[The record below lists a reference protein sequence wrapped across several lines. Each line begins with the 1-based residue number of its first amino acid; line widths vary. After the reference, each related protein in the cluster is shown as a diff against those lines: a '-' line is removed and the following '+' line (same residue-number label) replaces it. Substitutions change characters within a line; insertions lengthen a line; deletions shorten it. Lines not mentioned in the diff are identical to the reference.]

1 MLDDAAVRL
10 CLGLLAC
17 RAGVHPL
24 LDGRRQG
31 WSWGWLWRTWWC
43 LTSHF
48 HWRPLGGDSV
58 GWMGGGFR
66 RAWIPCERVPLCAK
80 VAAAE
85 ACCSPKNACR
95 SVSWAV
101 AGMYPPG
108 CWQSSTAH
116 GRCTRVPLGWVE
128 PAARRAAGR
137 LFSAAARRW
146 PEAVAMSCSVVSMCC
161 SNCHGIGAAVCSCV
175 TRRCHACPVLGVC
188 CHAAVASGCK
198 RLVPARSRGT

>member
-1 MLDDAAVRL
+1 MPGWGASSAGRSAVGMELELAVADVVVLDESLSLA
-10 CLGLLAC
+10 LL
-17 RAGVHPL
+17 RGV
-24 LDGRRQG
+24 G
-31 WSWGWLWRTWWC
+31 
-43 LTSHF
+43 
-48 HWRPLGGDSV
+48 GGDAGGPSAATPLAGWGV
-58 GWMGGGFR
+58 GSAGPGFR
-66 RAWIPCERVPLCAK
+66 ARECHCCAK

-95 SVSWAV
+95 SASWAV

-146 PEAVAMSCSVVSMCC
+146 PEAVAMSCSVASMCC
-161 SNCHGIGAAVCSCV
+161 SNCHGIGAAVCSCI
-175 TRRCHACPVLGVC
+175 TRRCHACPVLVVC

-198 RLVPARSRGT
+198 RLVPARSRRT